1 MGTWFWGQ
9 QDAFWI
15 SFYDFGSEIGVN
27 YSKTA
32 REGLNIWKRITK
44 SCHWFYPFS
53 DFCLISDKPVRI
65 SRDEQGRLH
74 DDSQKAIEYS
84 DGWGFCSVHGVVVP
98 DYVIESPNEINT
110 EKIESESNSEIRRV
124 MLDRFGWDRY
134 ILETDTK
141 PIDKSEFGILYRKE
155 IPDDEPCVMVRL
167 LNRTPSDHGGI
178 TKQEAVKIY
187 GEVMVHDKIGYGYKL
202 ISEFPESTK
211 FEEYIHRVP
220 STIKTA
226 HEAVAWIA
234 GVKPEA
240 YKPMVQS

>member
-15 SFYDFGSEIGVN
+15 SFYDFGKEIGVN
-27 YSKTA
+27 YAKTA
-32 REGLNIWKRITK
+32 RKGLKIWKRITK

-134 ILETDTK
+134 ILETNTK
-141 PIDKSEFGILYRKE
+141 PIDKSEFGILYRKKMRG
-155 IPDDEPCVMVRL
+155 DEPCVMVRL

-220 STIKTA
+220 PMIKTA
-226 HEAVAWIA
+226 HEAVSWIA

>member
-74 DDSQKAIEYS
+74 NDSQKVIEYS

-134 ILETDTK
+134 ILETNTK

-155 IPDDEPCVMVRL
+155 MRGDEPCVMVRL